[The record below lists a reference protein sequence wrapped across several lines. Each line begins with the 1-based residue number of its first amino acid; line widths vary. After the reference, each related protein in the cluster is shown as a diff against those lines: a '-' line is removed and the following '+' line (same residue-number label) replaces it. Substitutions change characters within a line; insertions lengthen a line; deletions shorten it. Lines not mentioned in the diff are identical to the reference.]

1 MVRKVEPIRVLLVED
16 DPAVQACIRD
26 FFEGEPRM
34 TLAGIACD
42 GAEGLEA
49 ISELEPDLVLLD
61 LIMPRLSGMG
71 LLRALAGAP
80 PERRP
85 RVVVMSQ
92 VNSQEIIGRTLELG
106 ADFYLVKPVRLTEL
120 PDLILGLCG
129 EKRREPPAVRLLRAM
144 GGNAGS
150 REFRCACLAA
160 QALAAV
166 PDGSLR
172 LKEAYFSAVREEHI
186 SYPCVE
192 KNIRALAEKLFRADT
207 PAWRA
212 LWDAPPA
219 ERPSN
224 GAFLHALARRLRAE
238 EGGVP

>member
-1 MVRKVEPIRVLLVED
+1 MIRVLLVED
-16 DPAVQACIRD
+16 DPAVQAYIRD
-26 FFEGEPRM
+26 FFDGDPRM

-42 GAEGLEA
+42 GEEGLA
-49 ISELEPDLVLLD
+49 AVARLEPDLVLLD

-71 LLRALAGAP
+71 LLRALSDWPA
-80 PERRP
+80 EQRP
-85 RVVVMSQ
+85 RVLVISQ
-92 VNSQEIIGRTLELG
+92 VNSQEIISRTLALG
-106 ADFYLVKPVRLTEL
+106 ADFYLVKPVSLAEL

-129 EKRREPPAVRLLRAM
+129 EKQREAPAVRLLRAM

-166 PDGSLR
+166 PEGSLC
-172 LKEAYFSAVREEHI
+172 LKEAYFSAVEGEHI
-186 SYPCVE
+186 SYASVE
-192 KNIRALAEKLFRADT
+192 KNIRSLTEKLFRADT

-212 LWDAPPA
+212 LWDTPPG

-224 GAFLHALARRLRAE
+224 GAFLRALARRLRL
-238 EGGVP
+238 EGE